1 MDPAM
6 MQKMQEMDRKLQET
20 QRALEEER
28 KAAQQFMS
36 MAAESGGGGGVDA
49 TALIMAM
56 QKQMTEKFAE
66 QQKSMEAR
74 MAQIAAAAAASGGG
88 MKRSG
93 LTYAEINAK
102 LAELQAQLF
111 DPNTDERTQE
121 QLNIEYEKL
130 ITELESTTEYKEE
143 QVAIRERWKKEN
155 EPLNQQAL
163 LEVRQGMRSMG
174 DSGVLEL
181 LKTKPE
187 LKLVLRTPDQLLK
200 LHERDFTSL
209 TTQNLTLQ
217 EARALYAAMPS
228 FRKEQE
234 KQVQWVDSLKN
245 KIENEM
251 TKPAKAPPPPIAP
264 KKAVKLP
271 KAPKKAAAGG
281 GGDFLQELLAKR
293 SRKE

>member
-1 MDPAM
+1 M
-6 MQKMQEMDRKLQET
+6 ET

-28 KAAQQFMS
+28 NAAKQFMS
-36 MAAESGGGGGVDA
+36 MAAEGGGGGGVDA

-66 QQKSMEAR
+66 QQKAMESR

-88 MKRSG
+88 GMRKSG
-93 LTYAEINAK
+93 LTYKEINEK
-102 LAELQAQLF
+102 LAELQKQLF

-121 QLNIEYEKL
+121 TLNIEYEKL
-130 ITELESTTEYKEE
+130 ITELEMTEEYKTE
-143 QVAIRERWKKEN
+143 QTQIREKWKKDN

-163 LEVRQGMRSMG
+163 LEVRQGMRAMG

-217 EARALYAAMPS
+217 EARALYSAMPS

-234 KQVQWVDSLKN
+234 KQSQWVDSLKN
-245 KIENEM
+245 KIETEM
-251 TKPAKAPPPPIAP
+251 SKPARAPPPPIAP
-264 KKAVKLP
+264 KKTVVLP
-271 KAPKKAAAGG
+271 KAPKGGAKAA
-281 GGDFLQELLAKR
+281 GGDFLAELLAKR
-293 SRKE
+293 NRKE

>member
-1 MDPAM
+1 LLLRLPRVVEELGHAF
-6 MQKMQEMDRKLQET
+6 QSFVIRPSSPSLISFLQ
-20 QRALEEER
+20 
-28 KAAQQFMS
+28 
-36 MAAESGGGGGVDA
+36 
-49 TALIMAM
+49 
-56 QKQMTEKFAE
+56 
-66 QQKSMEAR
+66 
-74 MAQIAAAAAASGGG
+74 
-88 MKRSG
+88 RSG
-93 LTYAEINAK
+93 LTYKEINDK
-102 LAELQAQLF
+102 LTEIQKQLF
-111 DPNTDERTQE
+111 DPNIDERTQE

-130 ITELESTTEYKEE
+130 ITELEATDEYKQE
-143 QVAIRERWKKEN
+143 QTAIREKWKKDN
-155 EPLNQQAL
+155 EPLNQTAL
-163 LEVRQGMRSMG
+163 LEVRQGMRAMG

-217 EARALYAAMPS
+217 EARALYAAMPT

-251 TKPAKAPPPPIAP
+251 NKPSRPPPPPIAP
-264 KKAVKLP
+264 KKEVKLP
-271 KAPKKAAAGG
+271 KPNKKAAAGG
-281 GGDFLQELLAKR
+281 GGDFLQELLQKR